1 MTFLPLVK
9 AIAAHCSTVR
19 RWVALCEADALPLDS
34 GIPGLV
40 SYEAWIGAQNSDYQW
55 PEFDERLAAAL
66 CYTSGTTGD
75 PKGVLYSHRST
86 TLHAYAG
93 ALPDATGLSSRDCTL
108 PVVPMFHVN
117 AWGVPYAAAMT
128 GAKVVWPGPA
138 LDGKSVYELMES
150 EGVTCAAGVPTVWLA
165 LLNHLH
171 AEGKRFS
178 TLQRT
183 SVGGSACPP
192 AMIEA
197 FHQLGVE
204 VLHGWGMTEMSPLGT
219 VCRLKGKQ
227 LTLPWSE
234 QLPILATQGRAV
246 FGVDMKIVDPQGK
259 ELPWDGASAGDLL
272 VRGPWI
278 VSHYFKHEQEKLL
291 IDGWFHTGDVA
302 SIDPDGFL
310 QITDRSK
317 DVIKSG
323 GEWISSIEVE
333 NIAMAHPA
341 VAMAAC
347 IAMPHEK
354 WAERPLL
361 VIVKNPGSR
370 WVAKIC
376 CLSTKARLP
385 SGRFPMTWC
394 SSTASRSVRPARCRK
409 ICCASAFAI
418 IGRRREL
425 DARAQNHSGA
435 GADRGHHARGTA
447 MGAGFCRLARKFSD
461 RCWPGALHPG
471 ARERQCVR
479 CRRGA
484 RGARGRRAIDG
495 VLRRLHATRAPSA
508 LAGGRGCQFVG
519 VVCNRGGALHRR
531 LATLAGGRAHRSRT
545 FCSAPSHAHRL
556 ERRCAASASPRV
568 ADADVD
574 GCRCHALQQRTGAAR
589 RLVFEWLRGA
599 FSIDWSRG
607 RGLQSRPIE
616 CRSGDFVPAWHDP
629 RHVVGGGILSGAVV
643 RARAVFARSGVCA
656 LDFAGARHA
665 CGVSTESLMR

>member
-1 MTFLPLVK
+1 MLGLMQDQPLLISRFIDFAARHHGDVEMVSRRVEGDIHRYTYRDAQRRSKQLAKAIDAEGLARSARVATLAWNGYRHFELYFGVSGSGRVVHTINPRLKPEQIAWITNDAADEIFCFDMTFLPLVK

-55 PEFDERLAAAL
+55 PEFDEHLAAAL

-150 EGVTCAAGVPTVWLA
+150 ERVTCAAGVPTVWLA

-227 LTLPWSE
+227 LALPWSE

-246 FGVDMKIVDPQGK
+246 YGVDMKIVDPQGK
-259 ELPWDGASAGDLL
+259 ELPWDGKSAGDLL

-278 VSHYFKHEQEKLL
+278 VSHYFKHEHEKLL
-291 IDGWFHTGDVA
+291 LDGWFHTGDVA

-361 VIVKNPGSR
+361 VIVKKAGAEVGR
-370 WVAKIC
+370 DELLAFYEGKVAKWQIPDDVVFVDSIP
-376 CLSTKARLP
+376 L
-385 SGRFPMTWC
+385 
-394 SSTASRSVRPARCRK
+394 
-409 ICCASAFAI
+409 
-418 IGRRREL
+418 
-425 DARAQNHSGA
+425 GA
-435 GADRGHHARGTA
+435 TGK
-447 MGAGFCRLARKFSD
+447 MQKNL
-461 RCWPGALHPG
+461 L
-471 ARERQCVR
+471 RERFR
-479 CRRGA
+479 
-484 RGARGRRAIDG
+484 D
-495 VLRRLHATRAPSA
+495 
-508 LAGGRGCQFVG
+508 
-519 VVCNRGGALHRR
+519 
-531 LATLAGGRAHRSRT
+531 
-545 FCSAPSHAHRL
+545 HRL
-556 ERRCAASASPRV
+556 QA
-568 ADADVD
+568 
-574 GCRCHALQQRTGAAR
+574 
-589 RLVFEWLRGA
+589 
-599 FSIDWSRG
+599 
-607 RGLQSRPIE
+607 
-616 CRSGDFVPAWHDP
+616 
-629 RHVVGGGILSGAVV
+629 
-643 RARAVFARSGVCA
+643 
-656 LDFAGARHA
+656 
-665 CGVSTESLMR
+665 